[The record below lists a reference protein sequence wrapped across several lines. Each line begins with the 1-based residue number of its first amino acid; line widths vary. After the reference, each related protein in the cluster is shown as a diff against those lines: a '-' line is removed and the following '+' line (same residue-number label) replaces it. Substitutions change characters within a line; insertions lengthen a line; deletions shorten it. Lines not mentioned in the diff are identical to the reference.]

1 MQSNKCNLRKEF
13 YRCPECKKKYLNKTA
28 LRKHVESHTQIKP
41 LKCNICQDSF
51 LLRCDLSD
59 HKKIHSKQYQCDQ
72 CYVFFDQKVG
82 LDKHML
88 KHVGSE
94 IPLIS
99 VKEDSETVDESQVMS
114 DHSSKTKET

>member
-1 MQSNKCNLRKEF
+1 M
-13 YRCPECKKKYLNKTA
+13 
-28 LRKHVESHTQIKP
+28 ESHTQIKP

-99 VKEDSETVDESQVMS
+99 VKEEYETVDESQVMS
-114 DHSSKTKET
+114 DHSSKIKETDFVDYCDQNIIEEIKHEVLEESFQDPLSF